1 MPEVKALQLCIAF
14 LCASLCTCAAWHSQ
28 PDHTPL
34 RLLQGWLS
42 GKGGTDASTICDV
55 RDVARA
61 HILAAE
67 TPTASGRYI
76 VSQESSMSP
85 SFVSETL
92 KVRIFSI

>member
-1 MPEVKALQLCIAF
+1 MRPGM
-14 LCASLCTCAAWHSQ
+14 ASRDS
-28 PDHTPL
+28 TPL
-34 RLLQGWLS
+34 CPLQGWLS

-76 VSQESSMSP
+76 VSQEFSMSP

-92 KVRIFSI
+92 KVLVCSTSAAGNPSHKQMRLIQ

>member
-1 MPEVKALQLCIAF
+1 MASHIARHF
-14 LCASLCTCAAWHSQ
+14 
-28 PDHTPL
+28 
-34 RLLQGWLS
+34 LLQGWLS

-92 KVRIFSI
+92 KVTVCGTSAAGHPSHKQT